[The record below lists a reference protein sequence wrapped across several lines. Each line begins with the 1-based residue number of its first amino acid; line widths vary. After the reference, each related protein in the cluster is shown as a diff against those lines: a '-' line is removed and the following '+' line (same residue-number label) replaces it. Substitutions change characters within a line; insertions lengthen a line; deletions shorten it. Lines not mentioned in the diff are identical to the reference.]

1 MLLQHLYMIT
11 KEKFDDYTKIDYSI
25 PKPKEKDY
33 EIWNEYFQALCN
45 YINLKFKNT
54 YGSKEK

>member
-1 MLLQHLYMIT
+1 MVVKSAMMLVRM
-11 KEKFDDYTKIDYSI
+11 IDYSI

-45 YINLKFKNT
+45 YIHLKFRDT
-54 YGSKEK
+54 YGSKEN

>member
-1 MLLQHLYMIT
+1 MT

-33 EIWNEYFQALCN
+33 EIWKEYFQALCN
-45 YINLKFKNT
+45 YINLKFRDT
-54 YGSKEK
+54 YGSKAETKT